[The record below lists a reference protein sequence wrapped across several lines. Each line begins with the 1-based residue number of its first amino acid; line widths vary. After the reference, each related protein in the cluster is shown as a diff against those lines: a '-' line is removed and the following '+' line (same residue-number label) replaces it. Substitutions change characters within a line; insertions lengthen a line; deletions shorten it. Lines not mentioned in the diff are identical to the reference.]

1 MIQEYQR
8 RRDFLVPALNGLPG
22 IRCFKPEGAFY
33 VYPDIR
39 GCLKGELR
47 TSDDFAARLLREA
60 HVALTPGSGFGMDG
74 FVRISYAA
82 AYSALEEAVRRLG
95 EFLRKL

>member
-1 MIQEYQR
+1 M
-8 RRDFLVPALNGLPG
+8 
-22 IRCFKPEGAFY
+22 
-33 VYPDIR
+33 
-39 GCLKGELR
+39 R
-47 TSDDFAARLLREA
+47 TSHDFAARLLREA
-60 HVALTPGSGFGMDG
+60 HVALTPGSGFGVDG